1 MASSLQRSI
10 ACSQLLAVS
19 LPHNTPTMTPRVP
32 SLRALSRCGRPLPQ
46 LHPRGQR
53 QHAPRPRNP
62 YSTTAT
68 SARLNVPFE
77 YDATPLLNHTAKS
90 TLTNPEL
97 PDAIRKGQTKRIN
110 LYTAVNEALRHALQS
125 DERVLVFGEDI
136 QFGGVFRC
144 TMNLAADFGTDR
156 VFNTPLSEQGL
167 VGFAIG
173 AAAEGMRP
181 VAEIQFADYVFPAF
195 DQIHNEA
202 SKYRFRSGSTGVNC
216 GGLTIRMPMGSV
228 GHGALYHTQSPEAL
242 FTHTPGLRVVIPRSP
257 VQAKGL
263 LLSAIASPDPVLFME
278 PKILYRAAVEHVP
291 VDPYQLPLDKAEVLK
306 PGKHLTIISY
316 GTPLYTCSAAIA
328 AAEKDFGC
336 DIELIDL
343 RTIYPWDRETVLAS
357 VKKTGRAIVV
367 HESMM
372 NAGVGAEV
380 AATIQEK
387 AFLRL
392 EAPVKRVTGWATHT
406 GLMYEKIVI
415 PDVTRKFGFCC
426 DVIEL
431 TGCRCVR
438 RDQEDDRLLDTKIKH
453 TFRSHLLLSTAHL

>member
-1 MASSLQRSI
+1 MAARTPSI
-10 ACSQLLAVS
+10 
-19 LPHNTPTMTPRVP
+19 
-32 SLRALSRCGRPLPQ
+32 RALSRYLLRPQ
-46 LHPRGQR
+46 
-53 QHAPRPRNP
+53 APLRPRCQHHLQRKQ
-62 YSTTAT
+62 YSAAAPG
-68 SARLNVPFE
+68 ARLNGTVE
-77 YDATPLLNHTAKS
+77 YDTTPILHHTAKS
-90 TLTNPEL
+90 SLSNPEF
-97 PDAIRKGQTKRIN
+97 PAEIQKGQTKRIN
-110 LYTAVNEALRHALQS
+110 LYTAINEALRYALQT
-125 DERVLVFGEDI
+125 DERVMVFGEDV

-144 TMNLAADFGTDR
+144 TMNLAGDFGTER

-173 AAAEGMRP
+173 AAAEGMKP
-181 VAEIQFADYVFPAF
+181 VAEVQFADYVFPAF

-202 SKYRFRSGSTGVNC
+202 AKYRYRSGSTGVNC
-216 GGLTIRMPMGSV
+216 GGLVIRMPSGSV

-242 FTHTPGLRVVIPRSP
+242 FTHTPGLRVIIPRSP

-263 LLSAIASPDPVLFME
+263 LLSAIRCQDPVVFME

-291 VDPYQLPLDKAEVLK
+291 VDAFYLPLDKAEVLK
-306 PGKHLTIISY
+306 TGKDVTIVSY

-336 DIELIDL
+336 SVELIDL
-343 RTIYPWDRETVLAS
+343 RTIYPWDRETVLES

-406 GLMYEKIVI
+406 GLMFEQFVI
-415 PDVTRKFGFCC
+415 PDVTRVY
-426 DVIEL
+426 DA
-431 TGCRCVR
+431 
-438 RDQEDDRLLDTKIKH
+438 IKK
-453 TFRSHLLLSTAHL
+453 TIDY

>member
-1 MASSLQRSI
+1 
-10 ACSQLLAVS
+10 
-19 LPHNTPTMTPRVP
+19 MTPRVP

-46 LHPRGQR
+46 LQLQLHPRAQR

-90 TLTNPEL
+90 TLANPEL
-97 PDAIRKGQTKRIN
+97 PSAIRNGQTKRIN

-291 VDPYQLPLDKAEVLK
+291 VDPYQLPLDKAEILK

-431 TGCRCVR
+431 TCCRCLR
-438 RDQEDDRLLDTKIKH
+438 CDQEDDRLLDTKIKH
-453 TFRSHLLLSTAHL
+453 FSFHLILSASDNPLTAH